1 MFAAA
6 PRLTL
11 VVALL
16 VPAAAGPQAAPE
28 FQLLAVDG
36 STSSGTLQ
44 RLDADGAVQIGS
56 AKSAKVELRRWLTLR
71 RAKKSLPSFPSG
83 PQIVFAN
90 GDRVPIAADA
100 AIRLLQN
107 RLSFQPLLP
116 LL

>member
-36 STSSGTLQ
+36 STRLGSLQ

-56 AKSAKVELRRWLTLR
+56 QKSAKVVLRRWLPLR

-83 PQIVFAN
+83 PQIVFEN
-90 GDRVPIAADA
+90 GDRGPTAAEA
-100 AIRLLQN
+100 AIKLLKN
-107 RLSFQPLLP
+107 RL
-116 LL
+116 